1 MNKLLAVL
9 LAGLFAVS
17 VQAFAADNAK
27 PQADAKPAVTAKKG
41 HHMAKKAGKKADDKA
56 SEAAPK

>member
-17 VQAFAADNAK
+17 DPALPAHNAT
-27 PQADAKPAVTAKKG
+27 PQADAKPAVTYKMA

-56 SEAAPK
+56 GEAAPK

>member
-27 PQADAKPAVTAKKG
+27 PQADAKPAVTAKK
-41 HHMAKKAGKKADDKA
+41 AGKKADDKA
-56 SEAAPK
+56 GEAAPK